1 MENKSVLEASLF
13 QRHIEVE
20 RALALASKHEIVI
33 SKSVKVM
40 IISYYDFR
48 KCKSVE
54 FIYILW
60 CIWFLA
66 TQVPITQETT
76 TDTMVVQIKL
86 NLMSENDI
94 ETKNPLEKGRH

>member
-1 MENKSVLEASLF
+1 MTVNGKLGAIGALAHLLVAMENKSVLEASLF

-54 FIYILW
+54 FIYIL
-60 CIWFLA
+60 
-66 TQVPITQETT
+66 
-76 TDTMVVQIKL
+76 
-86 NLMSENDI
+86 
-94 ETKNPLEKGRH
+94 